1 MYLRIFCLFLLAANA
16 ASLPVSALERPDVEF
31 KIFQFP
37 RTMIPR
43 IDGETDDW
51 DIVPA
56 EYVVGSDQLADTVKG
71 HGTNMDPNDLD
82 VKVRVGWV
90 KGLNRLY
97 FLYEAYDDYWNM
109 YYKRGDIFE
118 VVVDADLSGGQF
130 IRNEQLE
137 SWGENHFRFKGVHAQ
152 NYHIFTPP
160 GEGRDWTMVW
170 GCQPWIKELPYSN
183 HAYKYDFKEG
193 ESGRLVLEFWI
204 TPFDY
209 APWEGPERAVV
220 SKLEEDTVIG
230 LSWSVLDYDE
240 DNGSYEGFWNL
251 SHKTRMDSNAS
262 CMVAF
267 RLMPLEERFRKPL
280 EAQWSFKVVDMDRR
294 LVAFKDLS
302 HGNITDWMWDFGD
315 GTTSTERNPLHRYE
329 KPGDYIVVLKVR
341 GPSGEARRVK
351 VRDVAVR

>member
-1 MYLRIFCLFLLAANA
+1 MTYYKFL
-16 ASLPVSALERPDVEF
+16 SVFFMVSIMLSYADALERPDMEF

-37 RTMIPR
+37 ADMIPR
-43 IDGETDDW
+43 IDGKTDDW
-51 DIVPA
+51 DCVP
-56 EYVVGSDQLADTVKG
+56 ESYIVGSDQLSDTVIG
-71 HGTNMDPNDLD
+71 HGTNLDPKSLD
-82 VKVRVGWV
+82 IKVRVGWV

-118 VVVDADLSGGQF
+118 VVVDGDLSGGQF
-130 IRNEQLE
+130 INNEQLKTWE
-137 SWGENHFRFKGVHAQ
+137 DNHFMFKGVHAQ

-170 GCQPWIKELPYSN
+170 GCQPWIRELPYAN
-183 HAYKYDFKEG
+183 HAYSYNFKEG

-209 APWEGPERAVV
+209 ASYDGPERSVV
-220 SKLEEDTVIG
+220 SKLEENKIIG

-240 DNGSYEGFWNL
+240 KNNEYEGFWNL

-262 CMVAF
+262 CQVAF
-267 RLMPLEERFRKPL
+267 RLMPLEQQFRKPL
-280 EAQWSFKVVDMDRR
+280 EAQWSFKIVDMDRR

-302 HGNITDWMWDFGD
+302 YGTITSWQWDFD
-315 GTTSTERNPLHRYE
+315 DSTTSTEQNPIHRYG
-329 KPGDYIVVLKVR
+329 KTGDYVVVLTVK
-341 GPSGEARRVK
+341 GPAGEARRVK